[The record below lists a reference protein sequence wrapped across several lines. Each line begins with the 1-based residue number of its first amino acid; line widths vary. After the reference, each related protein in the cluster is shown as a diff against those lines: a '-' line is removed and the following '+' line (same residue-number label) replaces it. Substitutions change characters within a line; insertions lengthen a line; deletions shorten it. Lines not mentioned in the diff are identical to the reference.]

1 MKRFAIISLFSM
13 FCFVVFAQNSYNLK
27 FDKNDFKIEKR
38 DSVIFINSLKLGAC
52 YTEDI
57 NAPAFPYFIF
67 NVLLPMGTTN
77 CKPIIEYDEEVLFE
91 NVSIEAP
98 PLSYSTAKIVGPDT
112 LRIASSSVKTPLV
125 YSGVHSRYGYAY
137 SLLKISPF
145 IYDAVEK
152 KLSFIS
158 NIKVSYDN
166 YVKNSTNAN
175 YDRKKMDMV
184 RNFIINPEALEIFYN
199 TEDYTQKT
207 PDDNLRSG
215 YHGINN
221 GVVDY
226 AIITSET
233 LKPAFQELL
242 EWKIR
247 KGLRAKIY
255 TIGEIDSSS
264 YVTGQPTIQ
273 AKIRKWIGVMSDYF
287 GLKYVLLGGDAT
299 IIPVQYCQGKYTEG
313 GEVFSHDVPADLYY
327 ATYSYTSP
335 LWDNNGNGIIG
346 EYYDLINMNPNVYL
360 TRAPVRNSEDVQ
372 YFIQKVLRYEKG
384 NGVFDPSYVNK
395 MLFAGTTLDSYITNY
410 NSAHYLDEIAYN
422 IFIGPYWNGG
432 RHYLY
437 KTDDGTYTNLTSNN
451 TLTVSNLTQLIN
463 TSYHFLHMDCH
474 GESDSWNLLTGY
486 YTDEAAA
493 DCTNP
498 NRTLIITT
506 ACNTNAFDYNS
517 SLSKAFMNNHHGG
530 VAYYGCSRLGF
541 HYSTSTSF
549 FPPNIGQSLLYDS
562 FFFKYLLMGYP
573 TDAPYRYGAAAAYSK
588 MMLIDNANISETD
601 NYRYLQFGI
610 NPLGDPEMPIY
621 TSIPSSF
628 TSVQISVNGNGDV
641 TVSTGGIDS
650 CTIALTSIDN
660 GESYF
665 DVVENVSSYTFSEVY
680 SRFYVTITKHNKIPF
695 KSDIVFPGIK
705 GDCQFYGSCVY
716 SMDLPEGYT
725 VDWSITNSSF
735 VNNVSLYQN
744 NPSANKCL
752 ISNPNYNYF
761 RGTLVATIKHNNVVV
776 GTRSKIIST
785 GGDFSATIYQQ
796 GQTINGITY
805 PTLNNSVVD
814 GGHTGVF
821 ELCTITLTSSDLADA
836 VFSFSGY
843 LPKNWIKNPDG
854 TITAA
859 FFKII
864 GNSQQTCT
872 VTGRNSVTQKIFQ
885 FTLHVLPAST
895 LNQLLDIT
903 SSEGEYCIV
912 LTHGDN
918 HELTDNWRLTIYDA
932 QTGNVMY
939 RKEVTEGSTF
949 VNTSG
954 WRPGVYIVQGEASGE
969 IVKEKIIVK

>member
-1 MKRFAIISLFSM
+1 MIVMKRFAIISLFSM

-38 DSVIFINSLKLGAC
+38 DSVIFINSLELGAC

-463 TSYHFLHMDCH
+463 TFFQSFI
-474 GESDSWNLLTGY
+474 LL
-486 YTDEAAA
+486 
-493 DCTNP
+493 
-498 NRTLIITT
+498 
-506 ACNTNAFDYNS
+506 
-517 SLSKAFMNNHHGG
+517 K
-530 VAYYGCSRLGF
+530 
-541 HYSTSTSF
+541 
-549 FPPNIGQSLLYDS
+549 LYL
-562 FFFKYLLMGYP
+562 K
-573 TDAPYRYGAAAAYSK
+573 
-588 MMLIDNANISETD
+588 
-601 NYRYLQFGI
+601 
-610 NPLGDPEMPIY
+610 
-621 TSIPSSF
+621 
-628 TSVQISVNGNGDV
+628 
-641 TVSTGGIDS
+641 
-650 CTIALTSIDN
+650 
-660 GESYF
+660 
-665 DVVENVSSYTFSEVY
+665 
-680 SRFYVTITKHNKIPF
+680 
-695 KSDIVFPGIK
+695 
-705 GDCQFYGSCVY
+705 
-716 SMDLPEGYT
+716 
-725 VDWSITNSSF
+725 
-735 VNNVSLYQN
+735 
-744 NPSANKCL
+744 
-752 ISNPNYNYF
+752 
-761 RGTLVATIKHNNVVV
+761 
-776 GTRSKIIST
+776 
-785 GGDFSATIYQQ
+785 
-796 GQTINGITY
+796 
-805 PTLNNSVVD
+805 
-814 GGHTGVF
+814 
-821 ELCTITLTSSDLADA
+821 
-836 VFSFSGY
+836 
-843 LPKNWIKNPDG
+843 
-854 TITAA
+854 
-859 FFKII
+859 
-864 GNSQQTCT
+864 
-872 VTGRNSVTQKIFQ
+872 
-885 FTLHVLPAST
+885 
-895 LNQLLDIT
+895 
-903 SSEGEYCIV
+903 
-912 LTHGDN
+912 
-918 HELTDNWRLTIYDA
+918 
-932 QTGNVMY
+932 
-939 RKEVTEGSTF
+939 
-949 VNTSG
+949 
-954 WRPGVYIVQGEASGE
+954 
-969 IVKEKIIVK
+969 